1 MKTLKPLSL
10 LASAL
15 FGTPAFAVNP
25 PIFDPQNYVAQT
37 FVTTIDA
44 ATYNGATGTITFND
58 HGYSDYVNDYMAAG
72 ADVFQVGAGFDA
84 NNVGQVQNVVTN
96 DPDWLTS
103 DPTKTVRFDGFS
115 TPDAYPTGSA
125 PNANMD
131 GTVNFF
137 KWGYTTVGGST
148 FNNMQIDT
156 AGNYHVEKSDMNFQL
171 YDTFQY
177 NNGVDP
183 IYEHDTYINFK
194 PYAISDGKGWCG
206 SVLGSSPT
214 AVEPMA
220 GQLTFDFAMDV
231 YLDDTSTGTPATQY
245 IQDFVMRSYG
255 DYEVSVKTSG
265 GFTQKFTGSAVVNN
279 TNPVTGEV
287 DPNYAGEVSFLGAG
301 VVPLGVWVLND
312 NTADV
317 QIVDEGTEGATWH
330 ANQYAGYAFMLR
342 ADGTRTLISST
353 ADWSDYTS
361 VASIPEPSTYAMMA
375 IGLGLVGAAVRRRRM
390 RA

>member
-1 MKTLKPLSL
+1 MKTLSL

-15 FGTPAFAVNP
+15 LATPAFAVTP
-25 PIFDPQNYVAQT
+25 PTFDPQNYVAQT
-37 FVTTIDA
+37 FVTTINA
-44 ATYNGATGTITFND
+44 ATYNGSSGTITFND
-58 HGYSDYVNDYMAAG
+58 HGYSDYVNDYMPAG
-72 ADVFQVGAGFDA
+72 ADVFQVGSGFDA
-84 NNVGQVQNVVTN
+84 NRIGQVQNVVTK

-115 TPDAYPTGSA
+115 SPEAYPTGLA

-137 KWGYTTVGGST
+137 QWGYTTVGGST
-148 FNNMQIDT
+148 FNNMQIDK
-156 AGNYHVEKSDMNFQL
+156 AGNYHVAKSDMNFQL

-194 PYAISDGKGWCG
+194 PYAIGDGKGWCG

-214 AVEPMA
+214 AVVPMA
-220 GQLTFDFAMDV
+220 GQLTFDMAMDV
-231 YLDDTSTGTPATQY
+231 YLGDEGPGTGVPA
-245 IQDFVMRSYG
+245 IQLVPGFVMRSYG
-255 DYEVSVKTSG
+255 DYVLDVKTSG
-265 GFTQKFTGSAVVNN
+265 GARQKFTGSAVVNN

-287 DPNYAGEVSFLGAG
+287 DPNFAGEVSFLGAG
-301 VVPLGVWVLND
+301 VLPAGVWVLND
-312 NTADV
+312 NTPNV
-317 QIVDEGTEGATWH
+317 QIVDAGTPGATWH
-330 ANQYAGYAFMLR
+330 ANQYGGYAFMLR

-361 VASIPEPSTYAMMA
+361 PAPEPSTYAMMA
-375 IGLGLVGAAVRRRRM
+375 VGLGLVGAMVRRRK